1 MGDPNRLI
9 HGYDFRAELC
19 GVDAFDNSKYTYFVN
34 PGETTD
40 VAICLRG
47 CPVVEAENAVCL
59 YDTDGET
66 ELLDN
71 CYDSYESK
79 PYFNRYC
86 LPSDEDLR
94 DEVDDFFDNHEA
106 RITLILGDIY
116 RGWDIMGMA
125 CLIAAGVGLSFM
137 FLMRVGWMTYV
148 VVYSSMLLL
157 VSEFAA
163 VVYLVYRD
171 SDRVDENRCDDF
183 GPVDMQDC
191 DSDENRYLVL
201 TYVVAAICLAI
212 VLIVT
217 LMLPAMRRAIN
228 VFKASLRPLRNVC
241 SLFIIPVLAL
251 ILGGGIL
258 TSLVFS
264 LIYGGSVGDMNTIDE
279 ETVPGEEVKVI
290 DFYWRERYILL
301 FVIAV
306 HVWWLTFVSTVSE
319 YLVASVATFWFFS
332 KDKAILKSPVATS
345 ITHLFSNHI
354 GSIALGSI
362 LIPLFRL
369 PRVIVSGLKGIA
381 SKCNLEMKKCCSV
394 TCYPCLAL
402 HESFLKYLVEDA
414 YVYQAIWATTFCA
427 SAKRSY
433 FVVKR
438 SQTIPAK
445 QMIASAHSAIWLM
458 QVVVTVSAPIFT
470 YYWVVEEDETPVI
483 EEQTRYI
490 SWATALACL
499 TLIGSSF
506 VAQVVGGF
514 FRGLV
519 HASVHCLV
527 SDSEMFIGDQRFADA
542 ELMEILRLDE
552 MEKESA
558 SNTWMGKKVVPMPE
572 GFEAPPKYEADTARD
587 LASPHGN
594 LAVLYDADRKPIINP
609 RNSADFERSA
619 SMKAGEAYAHGNRD
633 PSRTGALGTQGNFI
647 SSQGHPHDHQGSS
660 AFGVPSDSQTAH
672 GPQAERAHDRIDTMA
687 FGSPEDFQIAQ
698 SQKPGEIYERAIQGE
713 GEVDEPDFEVNG
725 RPPSAKNTRG
735 APRGRVRGRGR
746 GA

>member
-19 GVDAFDNSKYTYFVN
+19 GVDAFDDAKYTYFVN

-47 CPVVEAENAVCL
+47 CPVVAADNAVCL

-71 CYDSYESK
+71 CYDAYESK

-116 RGWDIMGMA
+116 RGWDVMGMA

-157 VSEFAA
+157 ALEFAA
-163 VVYLVYRD
+163 VVYLVYKD

-212 VLIVT
+212 GLIVA
-217 LMLPAMRRAIN
+217 LMLPAMRRAIK

-251 ILGGGIL
+251 VIGGGIL

-264 LIYGGSVGDMNTIDE
+264 LIYGGSIGDMNTIDE
-279 ETVPGEEVKVI
+279 ETVSGGEVKVI

-394 TCYPCLAL
+394 TCYPCLSL

-445 QMIASAHSAIWLM
+445 QMIASANSAIWLM

-506 VAQVVGGF
+506 IAQVVGGF

-542 ELMEILRLDE
+542 ELMEILKLDE
-552 MEKESA
+552 TEKQSA
-558 SNTWMGKKVVPMPE
+558 SNTWTEKKVVPMPE
-572 GFEAPPKYEADTARD
+572 GFDSPKLEADTARG

-594 LAVLYDADRKPIINP
+594 LAVLVDADGKPIVNS
-609 RNSADFERSA
+609 RSSADFERLA
-619 SMKAGEAYAHGNRD
+619 SMKAGEAYAHGDRD
-633 PSRTGALGTQGNFI
+633 PNRTSVFGAQGDLQG
-647 SSQGHPHDHQGSS
+647 SQEHPHNLQGSS
-660 AFGVPSDSQTAH
+660 AFAVHSDSQTAH
-672 GPQAERAHDRIDTMA
+672 GHVERAQDRINTIIFA
-687 FGSPEDFQIAQ
+687 SPEDFHQTQ
-698 SQKPGEIYERAIQGE
+698 SQKPGEIYGKAIPHGE
-713 GEVDEPDFEVNG
+713 GGVDEPDFEVNG
-725 RPPSAKNTRG
+725 RPPSSTNTRG